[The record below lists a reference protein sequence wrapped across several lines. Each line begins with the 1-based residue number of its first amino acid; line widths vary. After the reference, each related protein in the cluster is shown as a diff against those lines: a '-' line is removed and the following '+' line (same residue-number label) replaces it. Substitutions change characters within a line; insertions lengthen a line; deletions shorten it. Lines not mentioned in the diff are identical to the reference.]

1 MAAIKKR
8 ASIPRGS
15 HRVSPLKPGL
25 RGARN
30 WASAQVR
37 AAGHTRKGFMRLCL
51 SIVAVLT
58 FIVFIGLWLGGAL
71 PHVKQ
76 SSKDFTRS
84 QLMSMGFVIDRV
96 DVMGEGRLREQ
107 DVRAALGV
115 YAGDYLFEV
124 NMESAQ
130 DRVESLS
137 WVDRAVVRRLW
148 PDRIVVQIIER
159 QPYALWQNEGVVQVV
174 DSAGMAISDADA
186 RKYTALNLFVGE
198 TAGLEAANIENMMAE
213 FPDMSHRAQ
222 SFVHISQKRWDII
235 FDEGAVRVQFPVQ
248 NMRTALRQLNQLQV
262 ETQILDRQIAIIDM
276 RLPDRLTLT
285 PSLPER
291 A

>member
-1 MAAIKKR
+1 MC
-8 ASIPRGS
+8 GT
-15 HRVSPLKPGL
+15 RV
-25 RGARN
+25 
-30 WASAQVR
+30 
-37 AAGHTRKGFMRLCL
+37 
-51 SIVAVLT
+51 
-58 FIVFIGLWLGGAL
+58 IGEIH
-71 PHVKQ
+71 HVKQ

>member
-58 FIVFIGLWLGGAL
+58 FIVFIGLWLGGAF